1 VTPDPSRPD
10 RDAVQRRTLVVLVI
24 SQVLG
29 GVGIAIGFAVGALL
43 AQDLSGSAGLAGLAL
58 TMALLGAALAVVPIS
73 RVSASRGRRVGL
85 SLGYGIGA
93 GGAAVIVLAAAVSSY
108 ALFLVGMVLFGGC
121 MAAGFQARFAA
132 LDLARPDRHGRA
144 LSLVVWATTV
154 GAVTGPNFAAP
165 AGQAAEVLGLR
176 PLAGP
181 FLWSTGVLLA
191 GAAVLF
197 VLLRPDPLLVAR
209 AGSADSAG
217 SAGAPHASLRTS
229 FSAVRRSPEA
239 TYGLLAIAAAHGV
252 MLAVMTM
259 TPVHMHDGGAALRI
273 VGLVISI
280 HIAGMYAFAPLIG
293 WVSDRFGR
301 VRTAGLGAGVLAVSL
316 GLAGTADAHD
326 TRQLT
331 AALFLLGLGW
341 SFALIAGSTLLGQG
355 VAEAV
360 RPGVQ
365 GAADFVMQG
374 SGAVGSALG
383 GLLVWLSGY
392 PLLAVVA
399 AIPVVA
405 SGVGAVL
412 LLRGARVATS
422 VPR

>member
-1 VTPDPSRPD
+1 VTPDLREPD
-10 RDAVQRRTLVVLVI
+10 RDAVQRRTLVVLVV

-93 GGAAVIVLAAAVSSY
+93 GGAAVIVLAAALGSY
-108 ALFLVGMVLFGGC
+108 ALFLIGMVLFGGC

-191 GAAVLF
+191 ASAVLF

-209 AGSADSAG
+209 AGSAG
-217 SAGAPHASLRTS
+217 SADAPHASLRTS
-229 FSAVRRSPEA
+229 FTAVRRSANA
-239 TYGLLAIAAAHGV
+239 TYGLLAIAAAHAV

-280 HIAGMYAFAPLIG
+280 HIAGMYALAPLIG

-301 VRTAGLGAGVLAVSL
+301 VRTAGVGAGVLAVSL
-316 GLAGTADAHD
+316 ALAGTADAHD

-341 SFALIAGSTLLGQG
+341 SFALIAGSTLLGEG

-383 GLLVWLSGY
+383 GLVVGLSGY
-392 PLLAVVA
+392 PLLAIVA
-399 AIPVVA
+399 ALPVVA

-412 LLRGARVATS
+412 LLRGARVATTTGS
-422 VPR
+422 